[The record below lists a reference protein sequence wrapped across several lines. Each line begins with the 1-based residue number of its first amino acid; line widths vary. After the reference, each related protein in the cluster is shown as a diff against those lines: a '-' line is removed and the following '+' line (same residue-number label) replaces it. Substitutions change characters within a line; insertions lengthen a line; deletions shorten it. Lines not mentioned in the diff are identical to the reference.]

1 MFGKESGLCVPDQS
15 LRRVRFFVTPWT
27 VAHETPLSM
36 GYSSKNTGVGCHFL
50 LQGIFPTQGSNLT
63 LLHLPH
69 WQADSL
75 RLNHSGSVWIKLF
88 KLSNSKPILLNL
100 DAAPPSV
107 ALWSHPSHT
116 AQLVHDLA
124 ALLLSLLVFWSIF
137 NIHQ

>member
-1 MFGKESGLCVPDQS
+1 MFGKGSGLCAPDQS
-15 LRRVRFFVTPWT
+15 LNHVQLFVTQWT
-27 VAHETPLSM
+27 VAHETPMSKAF
-36 GYSSKNTGVGCHFL
+36 SSKNTGVGCHFL

-69 WQADSL
+69 WQAGSL
-75 RLNHSGSVWIKLF
+75 PLSHSGSVWIKLF

-100 DAAPPSV
+100 DATPLSTT
-107 ALWSHPSHT
+107 LWSHPSHT

-124 ALLLSLLVFWSIF
+124 TLLLSLLVFWSIF